1 MYLYRQI
8 SKQEPAYSV
17 GGTLEDRNSDDRYP
31 VISVVEWVLASLQY
45 CPNIP
50 VFLLSWLIVLYYVA
64 RSNYAAKI
72 QVQDQCQ
79 IILRPLYNF
88 PLNIK
93 IFSTYKMFRFVVPVY
108 CLMFI
113 LSIKLV

>member
-79 IILRPLYNF
+79 IIPPMSAHLLHNF
-88 PLNIK
+88 PMNIK
-93 IFSTYKMFRFVVPVY
+93 IFSPGTLHYKTV
-108 CLMFI
+108 
-113 LSIKLV
+113 

>member
-8 SKQEPAYSV
+8 SKQEPAYSA
-17 GGTLEDRNSDDRYP
+17 GGILEERNSDVRYP
-31 VISVVEWVLASLQY
+31 VISVVERLLAPLQY

-64 RSNYAAKI
+64 RSNYVAKI

-79 IILRPLYNF
+79 IIPRMSAHPLHNF
-88 PLNIK
+88 PMNIK
-93 IFSTYKMFRFVVPVY
+93 IPSPGTLH
-108 CLMFI
+108 C
-113 LSIKLV
+113 

>member
-79 IILRPLYNF
+79 IIPRMSAHLLQNF
-88 PLNIK
+88 PMNIK
-93 IFSTYKMFRFVVPVY
+93 IFSPGTLQCKTV
-108 CLMFI
+108 
-113 LSIKLV
+113 